1 MVRLMPGRRFAGTY
15 GVAKLEPG
23 LRAPS
28 MNRPIV
34 FLDQL
39 DQLCQQIAT
48 AIQHSELQIYAILA
62 VIVLAAFF
70 AFPPKDDP
78 DQI

>member
-1 MVRLMPGRRFAGTY
+1 
-15 GVAKLEPG
+15 
-23 LRAPS
+23 
-28 MNRPIV
+28 MNRPIA

>member
-1 MVRLMPGRRFAGTY
+1 MDKP
-15 GVAKLEPG
+15 VA
-23 LRAPS
+23 
-28 MNRPIV
+28 

-62 VIVLAAFF
+62 VIVLAAFQH
-70 AFPPKDDP
+70 ASRSGRVALHTC
-78 DQI
+78 

>member
-1 MVRLMPGRRFAGTY
+1 
-15 GVAKLEPG
+15 
-23 LRAPS
+23 
-28 MNRPIV
+28 MNESIS

-39 DQLCQQIAT
+39 DRLCQQIAT
-48 AIQHSELQIYAILA
+48 AIQSSELQIYAILV
-62 VIVLAAFF
+62 VIVVATLF

>member
-1 MVRLMPGRRFAGTY
+1 MDKP
-15 GVAKLEPG
+15 VA
-23 LRAPS
+23 
-28 MNRPIV
+28 

-62 VIVLAAFF
+62 AIVLATFF

>member
-1 MVRLMPGRRFAGTY
+1 
-15 GVAKLEPG
+15 
-23 LRAPS
+23 
-28 MNRPIV
+28 MNGPIS

-39 DQLCQQIAT
+39 DRLCQQIAT
-48 AIQHSELQIYAILA
+48 AIQDSELQIYAILA
-62 VIVLAAFF
+62 VIVVASFF